1 MRARARARA
10 RAPGANRPI
19 QCQSSANWP
28 IQCQSANPV
37 PIGQF
42 FANPVPIGQSG
53 ANPVQISQ
61 FFANPVPI
69 RQSGANRPIQCQSG
83 ANSPIQRQS
92 CTEIAY
98 YGMPVSPSVNG
109 RAVDRCNA
117 TESGLAQHWPALASS
132 PTNPGHSEDNCVSD
146 PSIFASANSKV
157 THQSCNE
164 QDYLHRLKV
173 DWHSIGQHWH
183 PVQPILEILIYR
195 TSFHMGC

>member
-1 MRARARARA
+1 M
-10 RAPGANRPI
+10 PI
-19 QCQSSANWP
+19 LQTYCQYA
-28 IQCQSANPV
+28 
-37 PIGQF
+37 
-42 FANPVPIGQSG
+42 
-53 ANPVQISQ
+53 SQ
-61 FFANPVPI
+61 MKMHKFNFDILTLHYLSPHTMLM
-69 RQSGANRPIQCQSG
+69 CQSG
-83 ANSPIQRQS
+83 AHLPIQRQS

-132 PTNPGHSEDNCVSD
+132 LTNPGHSEDNCVSD

>member
-1 MRARARARA
+1 MVTYVTGHRLASDWL
-10 RAPGANRPI
+10 
-19 QCQSSANWP
+19 QLCQSS
-28 IQCQSANPV
+28 
-37 PIGQF
+37 
-42 FANPVPIGQSG
+42 
-53 ANPVQISQ
+53 
-61 FFANPVPI
+61 
-69 RQSGANRPIQCQSG
+69 ANRPIQCQSG

-173 DWHSIGQHWH
+173 DWHSIGLQSSQSWIFGG
-183 PVQPILEILIYR
+183 QLC
-195 TSFHMGC
+195 F

>member
-1 MRARARARA
+1 M
-10 RAPGANRPI
+10 PI
-19 QCQSSANWP
+19 D
-28 IQCQSANPV
+28 
-37 PIGQF
+37 
-42 FANPVPIGQSG
+42 
-53 ANPVQISQ
+53 
-61 FFANPVPI
+61 
-69 RQSGANRPIQCQSG
+69 QSGANRAFCHLCQSYFKLPVERHS
-83 ANSPIQRQS
+83 ANAVPICQPIAN
-92 CTEIAY
+92 TAY